1 MLVGYFINQHS
12 AQSIHIDSPPFT
24 LRTEEEF
31 ERITE
36 AVIHRS
42 GVLSSRSTTARIGS
56 DGAV

>member
-36 AVIHRS
+36 AVIQFIIDESYH
-42 GVLSSRSTTARIGS
+42 T
-56 DGAV
+56 